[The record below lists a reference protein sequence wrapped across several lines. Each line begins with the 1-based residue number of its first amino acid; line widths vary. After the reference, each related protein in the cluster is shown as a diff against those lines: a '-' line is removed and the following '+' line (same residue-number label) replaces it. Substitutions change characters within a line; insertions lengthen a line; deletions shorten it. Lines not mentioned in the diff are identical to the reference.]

1 MIIMGTWK
9 DFTDHMSKHAG
20 TIAFSSLDCTQSLEI
35 SYRGNLFFGFYNDIG
50 GFEAEELDTTF

>member
-9 DFTDHMSKHAG
+9 DYTDHMSKHAG
-20 TIAFSSLDCTQSLEI
+20 TIAFSSLDCTKSLEI

-50 GFEAEELDTTF
+50 GLEPEEPDTTF